1 MERWY
6 LPINCHSRGRVDN
19 YTKKIIEQISGY
31 IHRQQLYNMVPVI
44 FIEEKP
50 QRDFFL
56 FIAIESEQKP
66 KIPDILSPLIKHVG
80 NPLPGVSVDY
90 DEIKPMVSN
99 RPVTPHDYARRL
111 KYREALVSPKDDP
124 FDFLEEAPSPQDVS
138 SDEQVMPKNYDKLLY
153 WLSAAG
159 TGTWQTFKNACKVL
173 GLDASG
179 LEARRILRRLRLL
192 GHIEVSRD
200 GTHWAICPPCLVSIK
215 TEPQQ
220 ECILAGQRCAQL
232 LNEIEKIEGVNL
244 KFIKQPNEEAPTL
257 VYVQIDSEDI
267 LYKLV
272 DEVEHY
278 FPINYAGN
286 AIYKLAEI
294 LPSLEVWR
302 DSLTPVGRFF
312 PALYEI
318 ERFSNGTFA
327 LCSFQGETGMYRL
340 HPRDRNS
347 QVSRTLFY
355 QQDSDQWLQGD
366 WYGLRFL
373 ALRAENTEC
382 KAIYHTDIRCLALP
396 ASQRWPDLYERALVL
411 CSGKLADQRNEWLYF
426 SEVPREI
433 AHKLAHKLTATYEE
447 IY

>member
-6 LPINCHSRGRVDN
+6 LPINCHPRGRVEK
-19 YTKKIIEQISGY
+19 YTQKIIDEISRY
-31 IHRQQLYNMVPVI
+31 IRRWQLYNMVPVI

-56 FIAIESEQKP
+56 FIGIESEQKSE
-66 KIPDILSPLIKHVG
+66 IPDVLAPLIKHIG

-111 KYREALVSPKDDP
+111 RYREMQVPPQDDP
-124 FDFLEEAPSPQDVS
+124 FDFLEEVPSPQEVS
-138 SDEQVMPKNYDKLLY
+138 SDGQVILKNYDKLLY
-153 WLSAAG
+153 WLSMSG
-159 TGTWQTFKNACKVL
+159 NGTWQTFKNACTVL
-173 GLDASG
+173 DLDASG
-179 LEARRILRRLRLL
+179 IEARRILRRLRLL

-200 GTHWAICPPCLVSIK
+200 GTHWAVCPPCLVSIE
-215 TEPQQ
+215 TGPRQ
-220 ECILAGQRCAQL
+220 ECILTGQRCVQL
-232 LNEIEKIEGVNL
+232 LNEMEKVEGVNL
-244 KFIKQPNEEAPTL
+244 KFMKQPNEQAPTL
-257 VYVQIDSEDI
+257 VHVQIDSEDT
-267 LYKLV
+267 LNKLV

-286 AIYKLAEI
+286 VAYKLAEI
-294 LPSLEVWR
+294 LPSLEEWR

-318 ERFSNGTFA
+318 ERFSNSTFA

-355 QQDSDQWLQGD
+355 RQDSDQWLQGD

-373 ALRAENTEC
+373 ALRAENTEG
-382 KAIYHTDIRCLALP
+382 KAIYHTDTRCLALP
-396 ASQRWPDLYERALVL
+396 VSQRWPDLYERALVL

-447 IY
+447 VY